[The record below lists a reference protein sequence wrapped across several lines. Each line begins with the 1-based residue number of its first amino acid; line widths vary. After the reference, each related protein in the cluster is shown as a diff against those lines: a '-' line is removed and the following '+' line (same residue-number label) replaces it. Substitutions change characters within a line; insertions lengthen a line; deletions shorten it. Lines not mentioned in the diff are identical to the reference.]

1 MLRRTLFAALAAAAL
16 LACSDDDEGTGP
28 STDLSGTY
36 SLQSFQQA
44 DNPALG
50 PPIATGTLVLTATTY
65 DVTINVAGQPVL
77 ADHGTYTTSGNSFSQ
92 SGTLGQATGTFTQS
106 GNTFSTDL
114 TTAAGRIRSTWL
126 KQ

>member
-1 MLRRTLFAALAAAAL
+1 MLRRTLLAAFAAAAL
-16 LACSDDDEGTGP
+16 LACSNDDENTGP
-28 STDLSGTY
+28 NTDLSGTY
-36 SLQSFQQA
+36 TLQSFQQ
-44 DNPALG
+44 DPNPALG

-65 DVTINVAGQPVL
+65 NVTISVGGQQAVADQ
-77 ADHGTYTTSGNSFSQ
+77 GTYTTSGNTFSQ

-114 TTAAGRIRSTWL
+114 TSNGIRIRSTWL

>member
-1 MLRRTLFAALAAAAL
+1 MIRRALLAALAATAL
-16 LACSDDDEGTGP
+16 LACSDDDNNTGP
-28 STDLSGTY
+28 NTDLSGSYT
-36 SLQSFQQA
+36 LQSFQQG
-44 DNPALG
+44 DNPVLS

-65 DVTINVAGQPVL
+65 NVTINAAGQQLV
-77 ADHGTYTTSGNSFSQ
+77 DQGTYTTNGNQFSQ
-92 SGTLGQATGTFTQS
+92 TGTLGQATGTFTQS